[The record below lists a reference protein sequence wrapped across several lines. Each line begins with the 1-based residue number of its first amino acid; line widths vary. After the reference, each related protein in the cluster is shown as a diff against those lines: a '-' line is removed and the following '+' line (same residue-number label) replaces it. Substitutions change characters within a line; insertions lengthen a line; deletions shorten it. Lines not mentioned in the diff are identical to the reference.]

1 LYLGLKVSF
10 SNVAS
15 AYNYRAKRTLF
26 METRANA
33 VIKMFSFYKTA
44 LELEIE

>member
-1 LYLGLKVSF
+1 MLLQLIIIVQNVHYLWRL
-10 SNVAS
+10 
-15 AYNYRAKRTLF
+15 
-26 METRANA
+26 EPDA